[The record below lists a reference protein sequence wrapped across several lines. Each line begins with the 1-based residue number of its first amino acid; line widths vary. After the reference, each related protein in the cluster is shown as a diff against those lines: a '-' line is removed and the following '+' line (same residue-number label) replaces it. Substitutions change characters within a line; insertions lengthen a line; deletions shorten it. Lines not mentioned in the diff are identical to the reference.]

1 MISGHSISTG
11 FRGLKGCQ
19 QDPRDRGV
27 TSVVASTMQISSAK
41 DKNPIF
47 GELYFYGVI
56 FEIWDLCYTMFRI
69 TIFKCDWVNNNNDIK
84 VDELG
89 FTLIDL
95 TKVAYKSD

>member
-1 MISGHSISTG
+1 MVKELYIKLLWNIIRSWLLVIKLYRKRSQNLRHVSMISGHSISTG

-56 FEIWDLCYTMFRI
+56 F
-69 TIFKCDWVNNNNDIK
+69 
-84 VDELG
+84 
-89 FTLIDL
+89 
-95 TKVAYKSD
+95 